1 MRNSAAPII
10 VNTKPKIA
18 SPNCFI
24 IFLSLCK
31 TKLLASKIIDFIFY
45 ILYLQCAM
53 KIPSSPLVDFT
64 DAPCYI
70 SRG

>member
-24 IFLSLCK
+24 NFLSLCK

-45 ILYLQCAM
+45 ICNVQ
-53 KIPSSPLVDFT
+53 
-64 DAPCYI
+64 
-70 SRG
+70 

>member
-24 IFLSLCK
+24 NFLSLCK
-31 TKLLASKIIDFIFY
+31 TKLLASKSIDFIF
-45 ILYLQCAM
+45 AM
-53 KIPSSPLVDFT
+53 CNENPKFSPS
-64 DAPCYI
+64 
-70 SRG
+70 